1 MISLFFPKSK
11 HKLLWFGRDLGG
23 AFWFLWR
30 FFFTSQ
36 QRSFKRHL
44 LASFTTSHFL
54 IFLPSCFL
62 VFLNPKLEGIIKIK
76 ESETLAAL
84 KKKNLSPF
92 KLCEH
97 HLKIIYKCVRGGRKQ
112 PTAQTPA
119 RNSSNNTFG
128 VGDFFDQI

>member
-84 KKKNLSPF
+84 KKKKSLSFQTLRTPPQNNIQV
-92 KLCEH
+92 CE
-97 HLKIIYKCVRGGRKQ
+97 RGKK
-112 PTAQTPA
+112 AA
-119 RNSSNNTFG
+119 NSPNTRSE
-128 VGDFFDQI
+128 QL